1 MVHTQH
7 ENIIRTCDQRTQINA
22 MSIIQRGLRS
32 SARSK
37 IVIGRLRPLSTDP
50 GPLSPP
56 RSAEAPR
63 SRPSRSENASFPLSP
78 DLHAAAERLAEL
90 FAAAA
95 FETWA
100 QGAPVRDCACNPID
114 PTPEALLARSQ
125 YRAAMRAVPLP
136 LSPLV
141 VHVCCLGLP
150 LGHWAAEKNIARAEA
165 ERALRKALTHL
176 LNHFCT
182 QI

>member
-1 MVHTQH
+1 
-7 ENIIRTCDQRTQINA
+7 
-22 MSIIQRGLRS
+22 MSISTRGLRS
-32 SARSK
+32 STRSK
-37 IVIGRLRPLSTDP
+37 TLIGRLRALPAET
-50 GPLSPP
+50 GPLSAP
-56 RSAEAPR
+56 RPSEAPR
-63 SRPSRSENASFPLSP
+63 PRPPRGEASALPLPP

-100 QGAPVRDCACNPID
+100 QGGPTSAGACDPLD
-114 PTPEALLARSQ
+114 PTPEALVARRH

-136 LSPLV
+136 LSPLI

-150 LGHWAAEKNIARAEA
+150 LGHWAATKNIARAEA

-176 LNHFCT
+176 LNHFCA
-182 QI
+182 QD

>member
-1 MVHTQH
+1 
-7 ENIIRTCDQRTQINA
+7 
-22 MSIIQRGLRS
+22 MSIVQRGLRS
-32 SARSK
+32 STRSK
-37 IVIGRLRPLSTDP
+37 TLIGRLRSLPVAP

-56 RSAEAPR
+56 RPAEAPR
-63 SRPSRSENASFPLSP
+63 PRTARGDTAALALSP
-78 DLHAAAERLAEL
+78 DLHAAAEQLAEL
-90 FAAAA
+90 FTAAA

-100 QGAPVRDCACNPID
+100 HGGPTRDDARD
-114 PTPEALLARSQ
+114 PLDPSPEALLARSQ
-125 YRAAMRAVPLP
+125 YRTAMRAVPMS

-150 LGHWAAEKNIARAEA
+150 LGHWAAEKNVLRADA

-182 QI
+182 QY

>member
-1 MVHTQH
+1 
-7 ENIIRTCDQRTQINA
+7 

-32 SARSK
+32 SSRSK
-37 IVIGRLRPLSTDP
+37 TLIGRLRALPADI

-56 RSAEAPR
+56 RSSETPR
-63 SRPSRSENASFPLSP
+63 HRPASTDNTALPLAP

-90 FAAAA
+90 FAAAS

-100 QGAPVRDCACNPID
+100 QGGPTQDSACDPLD
-114 PTPEALLARSQ
+114 PTPEALLARSH
-125 YRAAMRAVPLP
+125 YRAAMRAVPLS

-141 VHVCCLGLP
+141 VHVCCLALP
-150 LGHWAAEKNIARAEA
+150 LGQWAAEKNIPRPDA

-182 QI
+182 QV